1 MVWTPGQKLNGDR
14 YIIERKIDKGEGG
27 FGATYLAQKAQNR
40 QRVVIKTLKDELL
53 SDRNFAWYRDK
64 FRDEALLLS
73 LCKHPNIVQIDN
85 YFDHGNLP
93 CIAMEYV
100 AGEDLWK
107 LVEKRGILSETEALN
122 YIRKVGEAV
131 IVVHEKGLLHRDIK
145 PQNIMV
151 RDNQDAVL
159 IDFGLAR
166 GFIPDRTQQMSLGLT
181 HGFAPPE
188 QYGEIGRFGEYT
200 DVYALAATLYYL
212 LTKTPP
218 TAAYLRA
225 LNHPLK
231 PPFQINPNISDAV
244 HKAILQGM
252 EMDATKRPQSVQKW
266 LAMLPQASIGN
277 AGRAVQPT
285 IYSPQPGPNPI
296 QFISEEGVDYPQ
308 RKIPSPQPA
317 PQPVNLISAKGVDY
331 YKLDHLLARGEWKE
345 ADEET
350 SRVMLKAAGREKLW
364 LDQKS
369 IENFPCEDLRIID
382 QLWVK
387 YSNGRFGFSVQKRIY
402 ESLGGTEK
410 YDEEIWEAFGDRVG
424 WRVKGDWLP
433 YRHLKFNT
441 KASSG
446 HLPAVKIY
454 SSFWV
459 LVYIWGNR
467 VFWVWSWYCNSSA
480 FKSEL
485 WLWVVFFA
493 LNLVIWEWTGW
504 IFFVERWV
512 AMCVIHDKWWNFLSH
527 LKS

>member
-1 MVWTPGQKLNGDR
+1 MVWTPGQGLNGDR
-14 YIIERKIDKGEGG
+14 YIIEGKLGEGG
-27 FGATYLAQKAQNR
+27 FGATYLAKKAQNR
-40 QRVVIKTLKDELL
+40 QRVVIKTLKDDLL

-85 YFDHGNLP
+85 YFIDGDLP

-107 LVEKRGILSETEALN
+107 CVGKRGIMWETEALN
-122 YIRKVGEAV
+122 YIRKVAEAV

-218 TAAYLRA
+218 TAAFMRA

-244 HKAILQGM
+244 HRAIMKGM

-266 LAMLPQASIGN
+266 LAMLPQSPGN
-277 AGRAVQPT
+277 RGQRGGVSPT
-285 IYSPQPGPNPI
+285 
-296 QFISEEGVDYPQ
+296 
-308 RKIPSPQPA
+308 IPSPQPP
-317 PQPVNLISAKGVDY
+317 PQPVKLISARGVDY
-331 YKLDHLLARGEWKE
+331 SQLDRLLASGKWQEADGETAIKMLEVAGRTKDGWLRGE
-345 ADEET
+345 DID
-350 SRVMLKAAGREKLW
+350 R
-364 LDQKS
+364 
-369 IENFPCEDLRIID
+369 FPCEDLRTID

-402 ESLGGTEK
+402 ESLGGSRE
-410 YDEEIWEAFGDRVG
+410 YDRKIWAAFGDRVG
-424 WRVKGDWLP
+424 WRVNSSKWLH
-433 YRHLKFNT
+433 YNDLKFNT
-441 KASSG
+441 KAPIG
-446 HLPAVKIY
+446 HLPCVKGKLTDG
-454 SSFWV
+454 V
-459 LVYIWGNR
+459 VGGGLVVGR
-467 VFWVWSWYCNSSA
+467 S
-480 FKSEL
+480 L
-485 WLWVVFFA
+485 
-493 LNLVIWEWTGW
+493 
-504 IFFVERWV
+504 
-512 AMCVIHDKWWNFLSH
+512 LSRRD
-527 LKS
+527 L

>member
-1 MVWTPGQKLNGDR
+1 MVWTPGQRLNGDR
-14 YIIERKIDKGEGG
+14 YIIEGKLGEGG
-27 FGATYLAQKAQNR
+27 FGVTYLAQKAQNR
-40 QRVVIKTLKDELL
+40 QRVVIKTLKDDLL
-53 SDRNFAWYRDK
+53 RDPNFAWFRDK

-73 LCKHPNIVQIDN
+73 LCRHPNIVQIDN
-85 YFDHGNLP
+85 YFTQGNLP

-107 LVEKRGILSETEALN
+107 WVEKRGILSETEALN
-122 YIRKVGEAV
+122 YIRKAGEAV

-188 QYGEIGRFGEYT
+188 QYGEIGRFAEYT

-212 LTKTPP
+212 LTRTPP
-218 TAAYLRA
+218 TPAYLRA

-266 LAMLPQASIGN
+266 LAMLPQPTLGN
-277 AGRAVQPT
+277 AGWAVPPT
-285 IYSPQPGPNPI
+285 IPSPKPLPKLIPL
-296 QFISEEGVDYPQ
+296 ISEKGVDYHK

-331 YKLDHLLARGEWKE
+331 RKLDRVLASGKWKE
-345 ADEET
+345 ADQET
-350 SRVMLKAAGREKLW
+350 SRVMFKAAGRKLW
-364 LDQKS
+364 LDTKS
-369 IENFPCEDLRIID
+369 LKKFPCEDLEIID
-382 QLWVK
+382 KLWVQ
-387 YSNGRFGFSVQKRIY
+387 YSNGLFGFSVQKRIY
-402 ESLGGTEK
+402 ESLGGSRE
-410 YDEEIWEAFGDRVG
+410 YDRKIWEAFGDRVG
-424 WRVKGDWLP
+424 WRVKKSWLFYGDF
-433 YRHLKFNT
+433 KFNI
-441 KASSG
+441 KSPSG
-446 HLPAVKIY
+446 NLPAVKIY

-459 LVYIWGNR
+459 RVSMSGSIVFLVWFAWFLWNSYRIGP
-467 VFWVWSWYCNSSA
+467 VQSALFGWVYA
-480 FKSEL
+480 AVMF
-485 WLWVVFFA
+485 VFFVTSLANILDELLRYGVSHDDLWA
-493 LNLVIWEWTGW
+493 L
-504 IFFVERWV
+504 
-512 AMCVIHDKWWNFLSH
+512 LSQV
-527 LKS
+527 KS

>member
-14 YIIERKIDKGEGG
+14 YIIEGKLGEGG
-27 FGATYLAQKAQNR
+27 FGATYLAKKAQNR
-40 QRVVIKTLKDELL
+40 QRVVIKTLKDDLL
-53 SDRNFAWYRDK
+53 SDRNFGWYRDK

-85 YFDHGNLP
+85 YFIDGDLP

-107 LVEKRGILSETEALN
+107 CVGKRGILWETEALN
-122 YIRKVGEAV
+122 YIRKVAEAV

-345 ADEET
+345 ADEEI
-350 SRVMLKAAGREKLW
+350 GRAH
-364 LDQKS
+364 
-369 IENFPCEDLRIID
+369 
-382 QLWVK
+382 V
-387 YSNGRFGFSVQKRIY
+387 
-402 ESLGGTEK
+402 
-410 YDEEIWEAFGDRVG
+410 
-424 WRVKGDWLP
+424 
-433 YRHLKFNT
+433 
-441 KASSG
+441 
-446 HLPAVKIY
+446 
-454 SSFWV
+454 
-459 LVYIWGNR
+459 
-467 VFWVWSWYCNSSA
+467 
-480 FKSEL
+480 
-485 WLWVVFFA
+485 
-493 LNLVIWEWTGW
+493 
-504 IFFVERWV
+504 
-512 AMCVIHDKWWNFLSH
+512 
-527 LKS
+527 